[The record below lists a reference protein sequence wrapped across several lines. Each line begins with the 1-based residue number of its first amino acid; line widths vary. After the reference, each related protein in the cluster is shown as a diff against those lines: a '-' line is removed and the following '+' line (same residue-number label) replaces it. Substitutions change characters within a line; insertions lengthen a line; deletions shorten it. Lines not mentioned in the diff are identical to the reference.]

1 MCTIYNIY
9 ICTYI
14 YTHKHIGGDAGV
26 DEVDGQD
33 EGVETEG
40 DSKEIVEDRSEKDG
54 GDVHKGGGGKLDGR
68 ANGEGGG
75 GRAGRGRQGK
85 EGRELKHL
93 RRERKCGVPVE
104 LRASR
109 QERVE
114 NEQDLDWALSICS
127 VLQCVTVCCSVLQ
140 CVSVCCSAL
149 QCVAGK
155 GRE

>member
-1 MCTIYNIY
+1 MPY
-9 ICTYI
+9 
-14 YTHKHIGGDAGV
+14 
-26 DEVDGQD
+26 

-40 DSKEIVEDRSEKDG
+40 DRKEIVEDRSEEDG
-54 GDVHKGGGGKLDGR
+54 GDVHKGCGGKLDGR
-68 ANGEGGG
+68 VNGEGGG
-75 GRAGRGRQGK
+75 GRAGLGRQGK

-140 CVSVCCSAL
+140 CVSLCLQCVAVCCSAL